1 LFSGSTQLTADIVAS
16 ALGGLRGDVTP
27 PSQQLKRAMPGGT
40 QRAAAI
46 SRPSAAPVSTSTA
59 GPSASGQRAPPSP
72 SASPAL
78 SPAMSPKAPIKTEFG
93 SFTPRRSTSAMDD
106 ESSGAEDIDI
116 LEAKARLQKIKY
128 DLAREKVE
136 FSKVLREKRQRE
148 LERLRGHGG
157 SVEDAL
163 YL

>member
-1 LFSGSTQLTADIVAS
+1 
-16 ALGGLRGDVTP
+16 
-27 PSQQLKRAMPGGT
+27 M
-40 QRAAAI
+40 
-46 SRPSAAPVSTSTA
+46 
-59 GPSASGQRAPPSP
+59 
-72 SASPAL
+72 

-93 SFTPRRSTSAMDD
+93 SFTPRRPTSAVDD

-128 DLAREKVE
+128 DLAREKLE
-136 FSKVLREKRQRE
+136 FFKILREKRQRE

-163 YL
+163 CL